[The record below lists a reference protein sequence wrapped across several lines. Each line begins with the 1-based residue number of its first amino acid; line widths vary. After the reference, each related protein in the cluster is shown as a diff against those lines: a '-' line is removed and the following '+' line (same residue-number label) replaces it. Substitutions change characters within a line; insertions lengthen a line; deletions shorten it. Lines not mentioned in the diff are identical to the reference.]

1 MERLVLSL
9 VLLALAFNA
18 HGHHGAALN
27 FVEGET
33 VEIEGI
39 VTSLRWG
46 NPHTYYTVA
55 VSERGGTVEYR
66 IEAGG
71 LSELR
76 TRGLN
81 PEFLQEGDF
90 VKVAGLPS
98 RRERREIFGHNLLLP
113 TGEEVLFD
121 VVAKPRWQTT
131 LLPAE
136 YDEAVADRAIETA
149 SGIFRVWSTVLED
162 PDSFPMFKGD
172 YPLTDAAVQIRDG
185 RQSQDY
191 PYYGC
196 FPKPMP
202 HIMVSPMPMEI
213 QRQGNDILIRIEE
226 YDTERIVHMGVDTA
240 PTTGSP
246 AGLGTSLGRWEVD
259 VLVVET
265 NNITPGYF
273 HNDGTPQSAELTL
286 VERFELNETDDRL
299 NYTVLI
305 TDPSNFSRPFELSR
319 YWVWKP
325 EVQVGRFDCEE

>member
-18 HGHHGAALN
+18 YGHHSAALN

-39 VTSLRWG
+39 VTSLRWA

-76 TRGLN
+76 TRGLDR
-81 PEFLQEGDF
+81 EFLQEGDL
-90 VKVAGLPS
+90 VKVAGQPS
-98 RRERREIFGHNLLLP
+98 RRGRREIFGHNLLLP

-121 VVAKPRWQTT
+121 VVAKPRWETT
-131 LLPAE
+131 LLDAE
-136 YDEAVADRAIETA
+136 YDEAVAERAKETA
-149 SGIFRVWSTVLED
+149 GGIFRVWSTVLED
-162 PDSFPMFKGD
+162 PDSFPMFKGG
-172 YPLTDAAVQIRDG
+172 YPLTDAAIRIRDG

-191 PYYGC
+191 PYHGC

-202 HIMVSPMPMEI
+202 HIMVSPMAMEI

-226 YDTERIVHMGVDTA
+226 YDTHRIIHMGVDTA
-240 PTTGSP
+240 PTAGSP
-246 AGLGTSLGRWEVD
+246 AGLGTSLGRLED
-259 VLVVET
+259 GVLVVET

-273 HNDGTPQSAELTL
+273 YNDGTPQSAELTL